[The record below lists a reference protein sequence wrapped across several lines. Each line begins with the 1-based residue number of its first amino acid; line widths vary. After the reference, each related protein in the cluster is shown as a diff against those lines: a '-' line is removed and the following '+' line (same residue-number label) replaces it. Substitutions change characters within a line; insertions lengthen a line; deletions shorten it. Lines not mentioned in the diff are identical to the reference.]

1 MDYSVWMGIERYLC
15 YDNNNLY
22 AKTDERDKKNKKR
35 REENMKKLIIIRGN
49 SGSGKTSVAKALQK
63 KYGPNTMRISQDAVR
78 REMLLVRDCPENES
92 IALMCELL
100 RHGRQHCE
108 RVILEGILYSDIY
121 QELFRTAAEEYGTE
135 IYAFYYQLPIEETL
149 RRHETRDSRLAFGEA
164 DMRQWWREDDFIGK
178 IPEKFLGKE
187 RSLEDTVSFIYREV
201 ENAGKVRFYDT
212 VEDSF
217 FRFAV
222 ILTRYQGQW
231 VFCKHKERDTYE
243 APGGHRE
250 AGESILETAK
260 RELWEEAG
268 AEADSLKPVCAYSV
282 VQPGARAGQGEETF
296 GMLYLAEVTRM
307 EEELHY
313 EIEKR
318 LISREL
324 PRHWTYPEIQ
334 PKLLEEAVRRG
345 FLSGEEE

>member
-1 MDYSVWMGIERYLC
+1 
-15 YDNNNLY
+15 
-22 AKTDERDKKNKKR
+22 
-35 REENMKKLIIIRGN
+35 MKKLIIIRGN

-100 RHGRQHCE
+100 RYGRQHCE

-164 DMRQWWREDDFIGK
+164 DMRQWWREDDFIGR
-178 IPEKFLGKE
+178 IPEKILGKE
-187 RSLEDTVSFIYREV
+187 QSLEETVSFIYREV

-250 AGESILETAK
+250 AGESIL
-260 RELWEEAG
+260 
-268 AEADSLKPVCAYSV
+268 
-282 VQPGARAGQGEETF
+282 
-296 GMLYLAEVTRM
+296 
-307 EEELHY
+307 
-313 EIEKR
+313 
-318 LISREL
+318 
-324 PRHWTYPEIQ
+324 
-334 PKLLEEAVRRG
+334 
-345 FLSGEEE
+345 